1 MIDRPHLK
9 PLGECLIEAGHLTT
23 DQLRVALHDQRSNPR
38 RTTFEHFLSSRGD
51 PSAGIWCCEPG
62 AWQIA
67 FADGKDEFF
76 CIISGRVRILDHQ
89 GRGGEFGPGEAG
101 VIPAGFA
108 GCFEVLAPVRKYFV
122 VVDRNSPVAL

>member
-1 MIDRPHLK
+1 MPELTVFSRQTPDTVIDYPRPDRLVRGN
-9 PLGECLIEAGHLTT
+9 PQRLTW
-23 DQLRVALHDQRSNPR
+23 
-38 RTTFEHFLSSRGD
+38 EHFASEHGD
-51 PSAGIWCCEPG
+51 LSAGIWSCETG
-62 AWQIA
+62 AWNIF

-89 GRGGEFGPGEAG
+89 GQGGEFGPGEAG
-101 VIPAGFA
+101 VIPAGFT